1 VNSLE
6 NKIKHNA
13 NLDIQ
18 FNLTPALCQRKV
30 PKATNIGAPKEK

>member
-6 NKIKHNA
+6 KNA
-13 NLDIQ
+13 KSDGQ
-18 FNLTPALCQRKV
+18 FNLMPALCQRKV